1 MTSTN
6 KEFVNFR
13 RLTERTSWMKYSQK
27 SQITV
32 KFNLGDE
39 EVTDT
44 HPAPP
49 FLSSDQITPSGMA

>member
-1 MTSTN
+1 MDEVFAKIADN
-6 KEFVNFR
+6 
-13 RLTERTSWMKYSQK
+13 
-27 SQITV
+27 TV

-39 EVTDT
+39 KVTDT